1 MTLSELQIDEIRSH
15 MLHQEE
21 VLKTKFKARND
32 NFVRIKVL
40 HNEVEDWEAKGYIPQ
55 ARTTRKTTMVKP
67 KEHSIQLEDDVW
79 CMFYKLGFS
88 KLNLDENLRIQ
99 WGPNKEDTQQLDV
112 VAVGDEAIFV
122 VECKSAVSPQTR
134 SFKNEL
140 NAMEQYMA
148 GVSDALRQIYG
159 KEKRVKFIFATRN
172 FRFQE
177 EGDDILRMRNAGI
190 FHLNENAFSY
200 INNLIKSYKEAVI
213 YQFHA
218 LMFKDELIST
228 NSIIIPAMRGSMGG
242 KKYYLF
248 SVEPSTLLKIG
259 FVLHRTR
266 VNDSMAPTYQRL
278 LVPSRLKGITKF
290 IDNGGY
296 FPNSIIINF
305 CEPNEELKIDFAP
318 IKEKTDS
325 NVEFGYLEIPNAYGI
340 AHIIDGQHR
349 IYGYANSQFKDKNTI
364 PVVAFENMESEEQLK
379 IFMEINENQK
389 SVSPSL
395 RLDLEEDLY
404 WNSGRLDSR
413 MKALRSSIIK
423 ALSASSNHILYN
435 KISVGED
442 SSSLTFKPFDTALAH
457 SGLIPKA
464 NQSQWIGDLDIC
476 IYNTHETDSDKAM
489 KDSRKR
495 ITQFID
501 GVYAL
506 LAENLTD
513 ENKQDFLFSNRA
525 TFAIITL
532 IGSLHEFLIKCN
544 VIQPSSSVHER
555 LNAIRPYIEA
565 LANGLNNISDEGK
578 AAVKG
583 SLGSG
588 ADSFWLHTYQD
599 LVNRKFPDYCP
610 EELVTFKE
618 TQDQG
623 LQKRGQDSK
632 AEIKDLLRAVFFSK
646 MEQVHGAASAKKLFD
661 LKHECEGRIMKA
673 HADDDDFDLESED
686 WKDWIEVSEYKKKI
700 EDNFSIPEFEEAFAI
715 DLGGA
720 FKSRKDKLAWM
731 AKIEEPKGKKKS
743 GITNSE
749 LSQLWIIRDH
759 LAQFNVE

>member
-1 MTLSELQIDEIRSH
+1 MIFSEQNIEEIRNR
-15 MLHQEE
+15 MLQEE
-21 VLKTKFKARND
+21 DALKIKFKARND
-32 NFVRIKVL
+32 EFVRIKVL
-40 HNEVEDWEAKGYIPQ
+40 HNEVEDYEAKGFSIQ
-55 ARTTRKTTMVKP
+55 SRTARKTTMTKP
-67 KEHSIQLEDDVW
+67 KEHSIRLEDDVW
-79 CMFYKLGFS
+79 CMFYKLGFR
-88 KLNLDENLRIQ
+88 KLNSDEHLRVQ
-99 WGPNKEDTQQLDV
+99 WGPNKEDTHQLDV
-112 VAVGDEAIFV
+112 VAVGEEAIFV
-122 VECKSAVSPQTR
+122 VECKSSATSQTR

-140 NAMEQYMA
+140 NAMEQYMD
-148 GVSDALRQIYG
+148 GVSKALRHIYG
-159 KEKRVKFIFATRN
+159 KEKRVKFLFATRN

-177 EGDDILRMRNAGI
+177 EGEDIMRMRNAGI

-200 INNLIKSYKEAVI
+200 ISNLIKSYKEAVI

-218 LMFKDELIST
+218 LMFKDELISS
-228 NSIIIPAMRGSMGG
+228 NSIIIPAMRGEMGG
-242 KKYYLF
+242 KRYYLF
-248 SVEPSTLLKIG
+248 SVEPSTLLKVG

-266 VNDSMAPTYQRL
+266 VNDSLAPTYQRL

-290 IDNGGY
+290 IDGGGY

-305 CEPNEELKIDFAP
+305 CEPNENLKIDFAP

-325 NVEFGYLEIPNAYGI
+325 KVEFGFLEIPNAYGI

-423 ALSASSNHILYN
+423 SLSASSNNILYN

-442 SSSLTFKPFDTALAH
+442 ASSLTFKPFDTALAH

-464 NQSQWIGDLDIC
+464 NQTQWAGDLDIC
-476 IYNTHETDSDKAM
+476 IYNTNETDSDKAM

-501 GVYAL
+501 GVYAM
-506 LAENLTD
+506 LAEQLTE
-513 ENKQDFLFSNRA
+513 ENKSDFLFSNRA

-544 VIQPSSSVHER
+544 VINPNSTIPER
-555 LNAIRPYIEA
+555 LQAIRPYIEA
-565 LANGLNNISDEGK
+565 LISGLNNISNEEK

-583 SLGSG
+583 ALGSG
-588 ADSFWLHTYQD
+588 ADPFWLHTYQNM
-599 LVNRKFPDYCP
+599 VNRKFPDYCP
-610 EELVTFKE
+610 EELVIFKE

-623 LQKRGQDSK
+623 LQKQGQDSK
-632 AEIKDLLRAVFFSK
+632 DQIKELLRAVFFSR
-646 MEQVHGAASAKKLFD
+646 MGQVYGMTADKKLFD
-661 LKHECEGRIMKA
+661 LKLECQGRIMKA
-673 HADDDDFDLESED
+673 HSDDDDYDVESED
-686 WKDWIEVSEYKKKI
+686 WRDWLEVADYKKKI
-700 EDNFSIPEFEEAFAI
+700 EDNFTVPEFEEAFAI
-715 DLGGA
+715 NLGGA
-720 FKSRKDKLAWM
+720 FRSRKDKLAWM
-731 AKIEEPKGKKKS
+731 AMIDEPKGKKKS
-743 GITNSE
+743 AITKSDLNK
-749 LSQLWIIRDH
+749 LWIIHNH
-759 LAQFNVE
+759 LAQFNA

>member
-1 MTLSELQIDEIRSH
+1 MILSELQIEEIRSH
-15 MLHQEE
+15 MLHQEDA
-21 VLKTKFKARND
+21 LKTKFKARND

-40 HNEVEDWEAKGYIPQ
+40 HNEVEDYESRGYIAQ
-55 ARTTRKTTMVKP
+55 NATARKTTMVKP

-79 CMFYKLGFS
+79 CMFYKLGFRI
-88 KLNLDENLRIQ
+88 LNLDEHLRVQ
-99 WGPNKEDTQQLDV
+99 WGPNKEDTHQLDV

-122 VECKSAVSPQTR
+122 VECKSASTSQSR
-134 SFKNEL
+134 SFKAEL
-140 NAMEQYMA
+140 NGMEQYME
-148 GVSDALRQIYG
+148 GVSNALRQIYG
-159 KEKRVKFIFATRN
+159 KDKRVKFLFATRN

-177 EGDDILRMRNAGI
+177 DGDDIMRMRNAGI

-218 LMFKDELIST
+218 LMFKDELISKD
-228 NSIIIPAMRGSMGG
+228 SIIIPAMRGNMGG
-242 KKYYLF
+242 KRYYLF

-266 VNDSMAPTYQRL
+266 VNDSLAPTYQRL

-305 CEPNEELKIDFAP
+305 CEPNERLKIEFAS
-318 IKEKTDS
+318 IDEKTDS

-423 ALSASSNHILYN
+423 ALSASSNNILYN

-442 SSSLTFKPFDTALAH
+442 ASSLTFKPFDNALAH

-464 NQSQWIGDLDIC
+464 NMTQWTGDLDIC
-476 IYNTHETDSDKAM
+476 IYNTNETDPDKAM
-489 KDSRKR
+489 KDARKR

-501 GVYAL
+501 GVYAI
-506 LAENLTD
+506 LAEQLKD
-513 ENKQDFLFSNRA
+513 EYKADFIFSNRA

-532 IGSLHEFLIKCN
+532 IGSVHEFLIKCN
-544 VIQPSSSVHER
+544 IISPTSSIQER
-555 LNAIRPYIEA
+555 LNAMRPFIEA
-565 LANGLNNISDEGK
+565 LASGLNNISDEEK

-583 SLGSG
+583 SLGAG
-588 ADSFWLHTYQD
+588 ADSFWLHTYQNM
-599 LVNRKFPDYCP
+599 VNRKFPDYCP
-610 EELVTFKE
+610 EELTIFKE
-618 TQDQG
+618 TQDQT
-623 LQKRGQDSK
+623 LQGQGQDRK
-632 AEIKDLLRAVFFSK
+632 TEIKDLLRSVFFAK
-646 MEQVHGAASAKKLFD
+646 MEQVYGGASAKKLFD
-661 LKHECEGRIMKA
+661 LKLACQGRIMNA
-673 HADDDDFDLESED
+673 HTDDEDFDVESED
-686 WKDWIEVSEYKKKI
+686 WRDWIEVSEYKKKI
-700 EDNFSIPEFEEAFAI
+700 EENFTVPEFEEAFAI
-715 DLGGA
+715 NLGGS

-731 AKIEEPKGKKKS
+731 AMIDEPKGKKKS
-743 GITNSE
+743 AITKSD
-749 LSQLWIIRDH
+749 LSKLWIIRDH
-759 LAQFNVE
+759 LAQFNA

>member
-1 MTLSELQIDEIRSH
+1 MIFSELQIEEIRSH
-15 MLHQEE
+15 MLHQED

-55 ARTTRKTTMVKP
+55 NRTARKTTMVKP
-67 KEHSIQLEDDVW
+67 KEHSIQFEDDVW
-79 CMFYKLGFS
+79 CMFRKLGFGI
-88 KLNLDENLRIQ
+88 LNLDEQLHVQ

-112 VAVGDEAIFV
+112 VAVGNDAIFV
-122 VECKSAVSPQTR
+122 VECKSAASPQTR

-140 NAMEQYMA
+140 NGMEQYMA
-148 GVSDALRQIYG
+148 GVSDALRQVYG
-159 KEKRVKFIFATRN
+159 KDKRVKFIFATRN

-177 EGDDILRMRNAGI
+177 DGDDIIRMKNAGI

-228 NSIIIPAMRGSMGG
+228 NSIIIPAMKGSMGG
-242 KKYYLF
+242 KRYYLF

-290 IDNGGY
+290 IDGGGY

-305 CEPNEELKIDFAP
+305 CEPNENLKIDFAP

-423 ALSASSNHILYN
+423 SLSASSNNILYN

-476 IYNTHETDSDKAM
+476 IYNTNETNSDKAM

-501 GVYAL
+501 GIYAII
-506 LAENLTD
+506 AEKLSD
-513 ENKQDFLFSNRA
+513 ENKSDFLFSNRA

-532 IGSLHEFLIKCN
+532 IGSVHEFLIKCN
-544 VIQPSSSVHER
+544 EIQPSSSIHER
-555 LNAIRPYIEA
+555 LCAIRPYFEA
-565 LANGLNNISDEGK
+565 LTEGLNNVSDEEK
-578 AAVKG
+578 AAIKG
-583 SLGSG
+583 FLGQG
-588 ADSFWLHTYQD
+588 ADSFWLHCYQNM
-599 LVNRKFPDYCP
+599 VNKKYPDYCP
-610 EELVTFKE
+610 EELTIFKE

-623 LQKRGQDSK
+623 LQKKGQESK
-632 AEIKDLLRAVFFSK
+632 SEIKELLRSVFFAK
-646 MEQVHGAASAKKLFD
+646 IDQVHGTASQKKIFD
-661 LKHECEGRIMKA
+661 LKLECQRRIMNA
-673 HADDDDFDLESED
+673 HADDQDYDVESED
-686 WKDWIEVSEYKKKI
+686 WRDWIEIADYKKKI

-715 DLGGA
+715 NLGGA

-731 AKIEEPKGKKKS
+731 AMIEEPKGKKKAV
-743 GITNSE
+743 ITKSD
-749 LSQLWIIRDH
+749 LSKLWIIRDH

>member
-1 MTLSELQIDEIRSH
+1 MILSEQQIEEIRSH

-21 VLKTKFKARND
+21 ALKTKFKARD
-32 NFVRIKVL
+32 DSFVRIKVL
-40 HNEVEDWEAKGYIPQ
+40 HNEVEDYEAKGYIAQ
-55 ARTTRKTTMVKP
+55 NRTARKTTMVKP
-67 KEHSIQLEDDVW
+67 KEHSIQLEDDIW
-79 CMFYKLGFS
+79 CMFYRLGFRI
-88 KLNLDENLRIQ
+88 LNLDENLRVQ
-99 WGPNKEDTQQLDV
+99 WGVNKTDTHQLDV
-112 VAVGDEAIFV
+112 VAVGEDAIFV
-122 VECKSAVSPQTR
+122 VECKSAATPQSR

-148 GVSDALRQIYG
+148 GVSETLRQVYG

-177 EGDDILRMRNAGI
+177 EGEDIMRMRNAGI

-200 INNLIKSYKEAVI
+200 IKNLTKSYKEAVI

-218 LMFKDELIST
+218 LMFKDELVSS
-228 NSIIIPAMRGSMGG
+228 NSIIIPAMRGYMGG

-305 CEPNEELKIDFAP
+305 CEPNENLKIDFAP
-318 IKEKTDS
+318 VQEKTDS
-325 NVEFGYLEIPNAYGI
+325 SVEFGYLEIPNAYGI

-349 IYGYANSQFKDKNTI
+349 IYGYANSQYKDKNTI

-423 ALSASSNHILYN
+423 ALSASSNNILYN
-435 KISVGED
+435 KISIGED
-442 SSSLTFKPFDTALAH
+442 SASLTFKPFDTALAH

-464 NQSQWIGDLDIC
+464 NMTQWTGDLDIC
-476 IYNTHETDSDKAM
+476 MYNTNETDSDKAM

-501 GVYAL
+501 GVYAII
-506 LAENLTD
+506 D
-513 ENKQDFLFSNRA
+513 EQLKEEYKSDFLFSNRA
-525 TFAIITL
+525 TYAIIAL
-532 IGSLHEFLIKCN
+532 LGSIHAYLIKCG
-544 VIQPSSSVHER
+544 IITHSSSVSER
-555 LNAIRPYIEA
+555 LQAIRPYIEA
-565 LANGLNNISDEGK
+565 LTKGLNNISDEEK
-578 AAVKG
+578 TSIKG
-583 SLGSG
+583 FLGQG
-588 ADSFWLHTYQD
+588 ADSFWLHSFQNM
-599 LVNRKFPDYCP
+599 VNKKFPDYCP
-610 EELVTFKE
+610 DELTIFKE
-618 TQDQG
+618 TQDQN
-623 LQKRGQDSK
+623 LQKQGQEHK
-632 AEIKDLLRAVFFSK
+632 AEIKELLRQVFFSK
-646 MEQVHGAASAKKLFD
+646 IQGVHGMAADKKLYD
-661 LKHECEGRIMKA
+661 LKNECEGRIIKA
-673 HADDDDFDLESED
+673 HADDEDFDIDAED
-686 WKDWIEVSEYKKKI
+686 WRDWIEVSEYKKKI
-700 EDNFSIPEFEEAFAI
+700 EDNFVAPEFEEAFAI
-715 DLGGA
+715 NLGGA

-731 AKIEEPKGKKKS
+731 LMIEEPKGKKKS
-743 GITNSE
+743 AITKSD
-749 LSQLWIIRDH
+749 LSKLWIIRDH
-759 LAQFNVE
+759 LAQFKI